1 MHVIKECD
9 LMAGGGWRRVF
20 RKETAT
26 LQKAKIISLDF
37 SSFVT
42 SHGSLINRVN
52 QDLHKILI
60 PTVTQNI
67 AIATVSM

>member
-37 SSFVT
+37 SNFVT
-42 SHGSLINRVN
+42 SHGCLKTGFIE
-52 QDLHKILI
+52 HKKC
-60 PTVTQNI
+60 
-67 AIATVSM
+67 

>member
-42 SHGSLINRVN
+42 SHGCLINRVD
-52 QDLHKILI
+52 QDLHKNVN
-60 PTVTQNI
+60 TDSYAYCFNNC
-67 AIATVSM
+67 

>member
-9 LMAGGGWRRVF
+9 LMARGGWRRVF

-37 SSFVT
+37 SNFVT
-42 SHGSLINRVN
+42 SHGCLKTGFIE
-52 QDLHKILI
+52 HKKC
-60 PTVTQNI
+60 
-67 AIATVSM
+67 